1 MAEVIGSRKLHIE
14 ACRSRQGT
22 PGSVSG
28 CLLGNLQ
35 LRFVG
40 ICFSSQPFSGPS
52 LDSKPTVVSPS
63 NRQTG
68 ARTPSWVNTRV
79 GSGLYNVTGTILP
92 VEVYQVDTPPK
103 HHQATTYTAH
113 LHTPPPSLPKM
124 HLPSTLLLLTPF
136 LAHSLHLPPTTPD
149 ALTSHASISRRQ
161 TPTPD
166 PHITDFR
173 GWELTACTGENQG
186 VQTVTQSQVGQ
197 CLAFPVEVRALTLN
211 RIVEGCTG
219 ELRTDGVDSLLGCA
233 DH

>member
-1 MAEVIGSRKLHIE
+1 
-14 ACRSRQGT
+14 
-22 PGSVSG
+22 
-28 CLLGNLQ
+28 
-35 LRFVG
+35 
-40 ICFSSQPFSGPS
+40 
-52 LDSKPTVVSPS
+52 
-63 NRQTG
+63 
-68 ARTPSWVNTRV
+68 
-79 GSGLYNVTGTILP
+79 
-92 VEVYQVDTPPK
+92 
-103 HHQATTYTAH
+103 
-113 LHTPPPSLPKM
+113 M

-166 PHITDFR
+166 PHITDFH

-186 VQTVTQSQVGQ
+186 VQTVTQSQLGQ